1 MKVLYSKFTRERNPQ
16 FQLETSIVEDEQGIK
31 TVQKRALNPSGK
43 KHIVNMYENY
53 LRFSKKD
60 TSYFLECTYKDDK
73 VIFPYVEGKS
83 LYAKLVAALDLRD
96 KERNIKKERL

>member
-73 VIFPYVEGKS
+73 VIFPYVE
-83 LYAKLVAALDLRD
+83 
-96 KERNIKKERL
+96 